1 MKKCIL
7 FAAVLFVLTG
17 CSHSDGI
24 NSPDLSS
31 SVIPEFKKLTIDY
44 GQAVSPQWVNE
55 TIVIKST
62 PQIEKIVTSG
72 SWGEDAESVELNVV
86 CTAVV
91 PLKQDEYDEIL
102 QLIVAADIEAYAP
115 AENCEELVGSTG
127 ITVDYVKTDGANH
140 GFHTLCDLEAE
151 IDALVK
157 GVEDLA
163 NEIIPDCD
171 RTMAEFSSG
180 EEAPDV
186 EVPEAATG
194 EASEEYRA
202 YRGPLRRFGK

>member
-7 FAAVLFVLTG
+7 FVAVLFVFAA
-17 CSHSDGI
+17 CSHSDGT
-24 NSPDLSS
+24 NATNLSS
-31 SVIPEFKKLTIDY
+31 SVIPEFKELTIDF

-62 PQIEKIVTSG
+62 PQIEKIITKG
-72 SWGEDAESVELNVV
+72 SWAEEGESVELNVV

-102 QLIVAADIEAYAP
+102 ELVKAADIEGYAP
-115 AENCEELVGSTG
+115 AEDCEVLVGTTG
-127 ITVDYVKTDGANH
+127 ITVSYERTDGADH
-140 GFHTLCDLEAE
+140 GFHSLCELEAE

-171 RTMAEFSSG
+171 LTMAE
-180 EEAPDV
+180 EETSDDLG
-186 EVPEAATG
+186 T
-194 EASEEYRA
+194 
-202 YRGPLRRFGK
+202 